1 MIKKLQERTPLS
13 KGLDHLLG
21 LLEKKD
27 PQNFFAWPVTDNIAP
42 GYSTIITNPMDFST
56 MRQKIEENQYS
67 NLDVSIKINPHSYFD
82 GGGMLK
88 KQIHEEVHVN
98 KRHHN
103 NIPNFRYFFL
113 LLRYLH
119 VVQP

>member
-1 MIKKLQERTPLS
+1 MTVLLHLDEISVYPQIGSPGRELRTCVIKKLQERTPLS

-42 GYSTIITNPMDFST
+42 GYSSIITNPMDFST

-67 NLDVSIKINPHSYFD
+67 HLDVSLFHAGIDAIMFFY
-82 GGGMLK
+82 
-88 KQIHEEVHVN
+88 V
-98 KRHHN
+98 
-103 NIPNFRYFFL
+103 FFL
-113 LLRYLH
+113 GVRG
-119 VVQP
+119 